1 MNYFEEKE
9 IENYNSSN
17 KQNQLLINE
26 NEELR
31 KIISELEQSKNQLIY
46 SSNEEKEYIVSERI
60 EFEKMYDEVNR
71 QKNNLE
77 TEYNKTKLCLNQ
89 KVRDLEDELKN
100 FKEIKEKERE
110 QFQNNINKIKKE
122 NENLLKEKSKY
133 DSLDKK
139 YSQMIIDIKSKYENE
154 KNEKEIIVK
163 SEVEK
168 KTYINKITNL
178 TEKSEEMRNIV
189 KELQNKLNKKSSE
202 ISLEKILEEDSKK
215 EMSNDL
221 ILKQKKIDDLNQK
234 IRNFQK
240 EINEVRRLEAE
251 KEFLVNNCKTL
262 SKQLE
267 KIKNQREKDKIY
279 FQNELKNA
287 NEEAGKVKCLL
298 ANVEFNKDN
307 EILKWKKY
315 VKKIQ
320 DKLNKMGIQV
330 IKKHK

>member
-1 MNYFEEKE
+1 
-9 IENYNSSN
+9 
-17 KQNQLLINE
+17 
-26 NEELR
+26 
-31 KIISELEQSKNQLIY
+31 
-46 SSNEEKEYIVSERI
+46 
-60 EFEKMYDEVNR
+60 
-71 QKNNLE
+71 
-77 TEYNKTKLCLNQ
+77 
-89 KVRDLEDELKN
+89 
-100 FKEIKEKERE
+100 
-110 QFQNNINKIKKE
+110 
-122 NENLLKEKSKY
+122 
-133 DSLDKK
+133 
-139 YSQMIIDIKSKYENE
+139 MIIDIKSKYENE
-154 KNEKEIIVK
+154 KNEYEKKIKEIIVK

>member
-1 MNYFEEKE
+1 
-9 IENYNSSN
+9 
-17 KQNQLLINE
+17 
-26 NEELR
+26 
-31 KIISELEQSKNQLIY
+31 
-46 SSNEEKEYIVSERI
+46 
-60 EFEKMYDEVNR
+60 
-71 QKNNLE
+71 
-77 TEYNKTKLCLNQ
+77 
-89 KVRDLEDELKN
+89 
-100 FKEIKEKERE
+100 
-110 QFQNNINKIKKE
+110 
-122 NENLLKEKSKY
+122 
-133 DSLDKK
+133 
-139 YSQMIIDIKSKYENE
+139 
-154 KNEKEIIVK
+154 
-163 SEVEK
+163 
-168 KTYINKITNL
+168 
-178 TEKSEEMRNIV
+178 MRNIV

-320 DKLNKMGIQV
+320 DKLNSTFAS
-330 IKKHK
+330 KHLTFPASSLAFFNSF